1 MKNHYAT
8 GFLVVLLCAAAALN
22 AQEPVTVRQH
32 IPDKPHLFADLPESF
47 ECVPPSLEHLS
58 HSRTTDTITL
68 QFGKMLFTGQII
80 ARVQQTPQVE
90 SINVRSFNYPGALL
104 NLSIFTDNNNT
115 QKIAGRIVH
124 PDSGDVLILDQ
135 ENGRYYMRK
144 RLQKFF
150 MTE

>member
-1 MKNHYAT
+1 MKNLYAT
-8 GFLVVLLCAAAALN
+8 GFLVVLLCAAVALN

-32 IPDKPHLFADLPESF
+32 IPDKPQLFAALPELF
-47 ECVPPSLEHLS
+47 ECVPPNLERLS

-68 QFGKMLFTGQII
+68 QFGKLLFIGEII
-80 ARVQQTPQVE
+80 ERVQQTPQVE
-90 SINVRSFNYPGALL
+90 SINIRSHNYPGAML
-104 NLSIFTDNNNT
+104 NLSVFTDNNNT
-115 QKIAGRIVH
+115 QKIVGRIIH